1 MRLLRSEHLRPRR
14 FIRYLA
20 TGVLASLIVAV
31 PVSGALA
38 VDPPQPDFFWPY
50 GTVQVDGANVSPAEQ
65 PVIALVNGKVCG
77 EATTLIAA
85 AGPGVPPDDVGK
97 TVYVVDVLA
106 DGAATGQRA
115 GCGRSGDTV
124 LLYFPAS
131 RRIALQQLVFF
142 SGGQR
147 ANVDLGSELQYRLQ
161 GPMVAND
168 GVN

>member
-1 MRLLRSEHLRPRR
+1 MTPLRSEHLRPRR
-14 FIRYLA
+14 FIRHLA
-20 TGVLASLIVAV
+20 TGVLASSILAA

-50 GTVQVDGANVSPAEQ
+50 GIVQVDGANVSPELQ
-65 PVIALVNGKVCG
+65 PVLALVNGKVCG
-77 EATTLIAA
+77 EATTLVAT
-85 AGPGVPPDDVGK
+85 AGPGVPPGDVGK

-106 DGAATGQRA
+106 DGAATGQRE
-115 GCGRSGDTV
+115 GCGRPGDTV

-131 RRIALQQLVFF
+131 RRMAVQQLAFV

-147 ANVDLGSELQYRLQ
+147 ANVDLGAELQFRLQ